1 MQLKTCT
8 NPDRIMKYRHKILHS
23 MEIAF
28 SHVLWFEKK
37 RENDSET
44 DGDTR
49 GEEKERGKKERDRDA
64 RGESAAARWSPTELR
79 RGSSRARGR
88 RLVFSLPHLPRLGL
102 GVCRWSALGFW
113 GSYLGKKEARRPLP
127 RHPNLGVWGFFLY
140 IYLYILNINICIFS
154 VTCNFFFKRL
164 TTDGILLNNKKEQTI
179 TVYSNW
185 MDFKTFH

>member
-64 RGESAAARWSPTELR
+64 RGESAAARWSPTELS

-88 RLVFSLPHLPRLGL
+88 LHLPHLGL
-102 GVCRWSALGFW
+102 GVCRGSALGFW
-113 GSYLGKKEARRPLP
+113 GCYLGKKEARRPLP
-127 RHPNLGVWGFFLY
+127 PHPNLGVWGFFSIY
-140 IYLYILNINICIFS
+140 IFVYLEYKYLHIF
-154 VTCNFFFKRL
+154 CNLQFLF
-164 TTDGILLNNKKEQTI
+164 
-179 TVYSNW
+179 
-185 MDFKTFH
+185 

>member
-49 GEEKERGKKERDRDA
+49 GEEKERGKKKRDRDA

-79 RGSSRARGR
+79 RGSSRAQGR

-102 GVCRWSALGFW
+102 CVCRRSALGFW
-113 GSYLGKKEARRPLP
+113 GYYLGKKEARRPP
-127 RHPNLGVWGFFLY
+127 PPPP
-140 IYLYILNINICIFS
+140 
-154 VTCNFFFKRL
+154 
-164 TTDGILLNNKKEQTI
+164 
-179 TVYSNW
+179 
-185 MDFKTFH
+185 

>member
-44 DGDTR
+44 DGDTQ
-49 GEEKERGKKERDRDA
+49 GEEKERGKKKRDRDA

-79 RGSSRARGR
+79 RGSG
-88 RLVFSLPHLPRLGL
+88 LPCLGL
-102 GVCRWSALGFW
+102 RVCRRSALGFS
-113 GSYLGKKEARRPLP
+113 GCYLGKKEVRRPP
-127 RHPNLGVWGFFLY
+127 PP
-140 IYLYILNINICIFS
+140 S
-154 VTCNFFFKRL
+154 P
-164 TTDGILLNNKKEQTI
+164 
-179 TVYSNW
+179 
-185 MDFKTFH
+185 